1 LIELIRALSEQMAT
15 ATPSPS
21 AVALDRAAARSATAV
36 HPASPDRGSAD
47 AGRLEHPDNLRATL
61 QAVAAQIESY
71 LRSIG
76 RELLFT
82 VDEGTNRTVVTVRDP
97 ASGETIR
104 QIPSEE
110 LLRIARTLGAQQN
123 SLIDLQI

>member
-1 LIELIRALSEQMAT
+1 MAT

-21 AVALDRAAARSATAV
+21 AVSLERAAARSATAA
-36 HPASPDRGSAD
+36 HPTSSNDDSAN
-47 AGRLEHPDNLRATL
+47 AERVEHPENLRATL

-71 LRSIG
+71 LKSIG

-82 VDEGTNRTVVTVRDP
+82 VDEETNRTVVTVRDP
-97 ASGETIR
+97 VSGETIR

-110 LLRIARTLGAQQN
+110 LLRIARALGAQQH

>member
-1 LIELIRALSEQMAT
+1 MIELIRALSEQMAT

-82 VDEGTNRTVVTVRDP
+82 VDEAAQAVQVVAIRPRGQAYRD
-97 ASGETIR
+97 
-104 QIPSEE
+104 
-110 LLRIARTLGAQQN
+110 L
-123 SLIDLQI
+123 